1 MNHTELSLHERA
13 QVEAARE
20 TLAAIGRARLTD
32 ASTAAYMVGR
42 LEVSLRSLLEILD
55 AGQPPASRCPAA
67 HPEDPA
73 PCDGPIVVTVLDSQN
88 AGADGCELH
97 AIRMLASITDA
108 RPVAKPDAPAG
119 VTSRIFRAAQH
130 THPFPWLEGRS

>member
-1 MNHTELSLHERA
+1 MNRTELSLHERA
-13 QVEAARE
+13 QVAAARE
-20 TLAAIGRARLTD
+20 TLAAIDGARLTD
-32 ASTAAYMVGR
+32 ASAAAYMVGR

-55 AGQPPASRCPAA
+55 ADQESARRCPAA
-67 HPEDPA
+67 HPQDPA
-73 PCDGPIVVTVLDSQN
+73 PCDGPIVVTVLDAQN

-119 VTSRIFRAAQH
+119 VASRIFRAAQH
-130 THPFPWLEGRS
+130 THPFPWLEGRP

>member
-1 MNHTELSLHERA
+1 MSRIELSLHERA

-20 TLAAIGRARLTD
+20 TLAAIVGARLAD
-32 ASTAAYMVGR
+32 ASAAAYMVGR

-55 AGQPPASRCPAA
+55 ADQEPARRCPAA

-73 PCDGPIVVTVLDSQN
+73 PCGGPVVVTVLDSQN

-97 AIRMLASITDA
+97 AIRMLASITGG
-108 RPVAKPDAPAG
+108 RLVAKPDAPAW
-119 VTSRIFRAAQH
+119 VALRIFRAAHH